1 MSLAHESPV
10 LRGVLRLEH
19 AKIGTVGDPRLGKGL
34 LCGWLAPDGPGTGSG
49 KTSARNICPP
59 DPLDAVPF
67 FFGSYDHFLRWE
79 EGRRQVWP
87 WEDGVPC
94 LSLLCIGREVRL
106 RPNETFAPNPQI
118 VFAFEK
124 RCFGDE
130 VSSRDG
136 WRKHLDHTGDECW
149 EERNWG
155 GRAGCRCCVP

>member
-1 MSLAHESPV
+1 MLKS
-10 LRGVLRLEH
+10 
-19 AKIGTVGDPRLGKGL
+19 GL
-34 LCGWLAPDGPGTGSG
+34 LGIRVWARVCFVAGWPLTVLAPVPA
-49 KTSARNICPP
+49 KHPLETSAPP
-59 DPLDAVPF
+59 ILSMLSPF